1 MKSARS
7 LSKTKQEI
15 VNYCRHNIATARL
28 EAFNNTVAR
37 IIRRACGMPDHDYLF
52 LKLRQE

>member
-1 MKSARS
+1 
-7 LSKTKQEI
+7 